1 MKMSQSRNKRQN
13 NLNAGIFVSLSLI
26 LGLIVFSILTDAWS
40 RITTSVSNYNVTF
53 RVSEGIGTLASG
65 SQVRLGGVLI
75 GSVDSV
81 IPRVENDSPT
91 TKIDVIFNIDSQY
104 TVYKNAS
111 IHSRSGL
118 LGSSGWLEITDI
130 GDGEVANSE
139 TELHGSTETMVSQ
152 LLGSD
157 AEVNVSKSLAALR
170 KISEALSDEGGG
182 MRVLLGEE
190 ESKILQ
196 DAIDA
201 AKSGLQS
208 LDSIL
213 KSTDSVW
220 PQWEKSVTKILVD
233 SKDLPAQLSS
243 TLQEI
248 QETIQEVRTK
258 ILPNVETSIQS
269 LKVTLQSLESMS
281 TTYKQHSPEWAA
293 KVTRIIQNVSQI
305 SVSAEK
311 AIDEISASPWRLLY
325 RPTDREIS
333 YEQLNAA
340 SWKLLTALSDLK
352 ESAVML
358 EEVSLSPEAPSDA
371 QSIAASLRESSDAFE
386 KARSAI
392 LERMKLDFPDR

>member
-1 MKMSQSRNKRQN
+1 
-13 NLNAGIFVSLSLI
+13 
-26 LGLIVFSILTDAWS
+26 
-40 RITTSVSNYNVTF
+40 
-53 RVSEGIGTLASG
+53 
-65 SQVRLGGVLI
+65 
-75 GSVDSV
+75 
-81 IPRVENDSPT
+81 
-91 TKIDVIFNIDSQY
+91 
-104 TVYKNAS
+104 
-111 IHSRSGL
+111 
-118 LGSSGWLEITDI
+118 
-130 GDGEVANSE
+130 
-139 TELHGSTETMVSQ
+139 MVSQ

-157 AEVNVSKSLAALR
+157 AEVNVSKLLAALR

-182 MRVLLGEE
+182 MKVLLGEE
-190 ESKILQ
+190 ESKTLQ
-196 DAIDA
+196 VAIDS

-213 KSTDSVW
+213 KSTNLVW
-220 PQWEKSVTKILVD
+220 PEWEKSVTKILVD
-233 SKDLPAQLSS
+233 SKGLPSQLTS

-281 TTYKQHSPEWAA
+281 IIYKQHSPEWAA

-325 RPTDREIS
+325 RPTDREIA

-352 ESAVML
+352 ESAGML

-371 QSIAASLRESSDAFE
+371 QSIAESLRESSVAFE
-386 KARSAI
+386 KARNAI
-392 LERMKLDFPDR
+392 LERMKLDFPNR